1 MKKLNKNLGMMN
13 LNKNIFACALA
24 ILTVSVSAQTNDSID
39 KSKLD
44 TCHFQ
49 EFFTKNMDYQVR
61 AHFSIGGSSP
71 LGLPEEIRSIESYNP
86 GLQLGLEANAT
97 KWLTEDKQWGI
108 RLGLRFESKGMTTK
122 ADVKNYRTEI
132 IGDGGERIKGYF
144 TGGVKTKVRNTYL
157 TVPVNVV
164 YSINDNWNI
173 YGGVYVSALIDKTFD
188 GYVYDGYLRQN
199 TPTGE
204 KMLFEG
210 DNTAPYDF
218 SKEVRKFQWG
228 TQVGAEWKMNNH
240 FFLLGEVS
248 YGFNGVLNKDFDAI
262 SFSMHNIYLNLGFGY
277 QF

>member
-1 MKKLNKNLGMMN
+1 MN
-13 LNKNIFACALA
+13 LNKIILVCALSIVA
-24 ILTVSVSAQTNDSID
+24 ITANAQTNDSINNT
-39 KSKLD
+39 KIESNQFK
-44 TCHFQ
+44 
-49 EFFTKNMDYQVR
+49 EFFTQNMDYQVR
-61 AHFSIGGSSP
+61 AHFSIGGSAP
-71 LGLPEEIRSIESYNP
+71 LGIPEEIRSIDSYNP

-97 KWLTEDKQWGI
+97 KWLTDDKQWGV

-122 ADVKNYRTEI
+122 ATVKNYKTEV
-132 IGDGGERIKGYF
+132 IGDGGERVKGYF

-157 TVPVNVV
+157 TVPVSAV
-164 YSINDNWNI
+164 YKINENWNV
-173 YGGVYVSALIDKTFD
+173 YGGLYVSALIDKTFD

-218 SKEVRKFQWG
+218 SNEVRKFQWG
-228 TQVGAEWKMNNH
+228 TQVGAEWKMNKN
-240 FFLLGEVS
+240 FFLLGELS

-277 QF
+277 QL